1 MRITLVLLCTL
12 LFIWMG
18 GSSYFYVCIINDNC
32 STKNATTTEVE
43 VQPETPEIEVQNQK
57 VDELEENESGEDLEE
72 VSDEESDQVNEESV
86 EVSETPQIVDSV
98 SMAGDYIEKNPS
110 RAIYFNYAKYDKGL
124 SEEDIEYI
132 KMLRLYI
139 ENEPGKEVFLTGHSD
154 SIGSPEGRMFA
165 SYQRVVFMKG
175 ALVKA
180 GIPVSVVSTKSM
192 GDSIPEGSNSTV
204 EGRAKNRR
212 VEISIRNL

>member
-1 MRITLVLLCTL
+1 MRVTLVLLCTL

-18 GSSYFYVCIINDNC
+18 GSSYFYVCIINDHC
-32 STKNATTTEVE
+32 STKNAATTEVE
-43 VQPETPEIEVQNQK
+43 VQSDTAEIKVQNQK
-57 VDELEENESGEDLEE
+57 VDELEENESGKDLEE
-72 VSDEESDQVNEESV
+72 VSEV
-86 EVSETPQIVDSV
+86 VSETKQITDSV
-98 SMAGDYIEKNPS
+98 AMARDYIEKNPS

-124 SEEDIEYI
+124 SDGDIEYI

-154 SIGSPEGRMFA
+154 SIGSPEGMMFA

-180 GIPVSVVSTKSM
+180 GIPISLISSKSM
-192 GDSIPEGSNSTV
+192 GDSTPEGSNSSV

-212 VEISIRNL
+212 VEISIRN